1 MITARWQTVFINP
14 RRQTLRSGWRV
25 VVFFLLAL
33 SLAFLFILLMGSA
46 LFLLGKLNLAPEGTA
61 GWGKLFIGYA
71 FLMASILIATAIC
84 LRFLDRR
91 PFWSIGY
98 YFHRR
103 WWRDYLVGTGMA
115 AAMIA
120 IIVGI
125 EWAAGT
131 VSLRWSDIPGDEI
144 VSGLLIGLAFFNL
157 AAAFEE
163 LMFRGYPLQT
173 LLRDLHPVWPV
184 LITSALFGIVHAG
197 NPHVSPLAL
206 INTVLAGVWL
216 AVAYLKTRSLWLP
229 TSLHWSWN
237 WTMNSVFGL
246 SVSGLQGMASSPLL
260 ESTQTGP
267 TWLTGGPYG
276 PEGGVLATIV
286 LIVGTLVIWRIRWLA
301 PSTEMMSFLGE
312 KIAETE
318 SPSSAFDGQHAI
330 DCDPYQ
336 DAN

>member
-1 MITARWQTVFINP
+1 MNTARWQTVLINP

-33 SLAFLFILLMGSA
+33 SLSFLFFLLMGSA
-46 LFLLGKLNLAPEGTA
+46 LFLLGKLDITSGDMTGP
-61 GWGKLFIGYA
+61 GKLLGGYVLLITA
-71 FLMASILIATAIC
+71 ILAATAVC

-98 YFHRR
+98 YFHSR
-103 WWRDYLVGTGMA
+103 WWRDYLVGMGIA

-120 IIVGI
+120 IITGI
-125 EWAAGT
+125 EWMGGM
-131 VSLRWSDIPGDEI
+131 VSLRWSDAPGDEI
-144 VSGLLIGLAFFNL
+144 VSGLLMGLAFFNI

-163 LMFRGYPLQT
+163 LTFRGYPLQT

-184 LITSALFGIVHAG
+184 LITSTLFGFVHAG
-197 NPHVSPLAL
+197 NPHASPLAL
-206 INTVLAGVWL
+206 INTMLAGVWL

-246 SVSGLQGMASSPLL
+246 TVSGLQGVTSSPLL

-267 TWLTGGPYG
+267 SWLTGGSYG

-286 LIVGTLVIWRIRWLA
+286 LIAGILVIWRVRWLA
-301 PSTEMMSFLGE
+301 PSPEMMELLSGKKDEDSEFQSQSPADGE
-312 KIAETE
+312 
-318 SPSSAFDGQHAI
+318 
-330 DCDPYQ
+330 
-336 DAN
+336 